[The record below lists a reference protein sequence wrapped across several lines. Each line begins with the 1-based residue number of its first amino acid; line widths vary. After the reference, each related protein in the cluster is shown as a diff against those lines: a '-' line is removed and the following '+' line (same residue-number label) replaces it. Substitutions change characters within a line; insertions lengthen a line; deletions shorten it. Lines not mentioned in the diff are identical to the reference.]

1 MSPHN
6 PTEVSSGYVVG
17 VHEGWGMGMG
27 IELVLCGQS
36 KLQGGDAYAQ
46 NNTKGLGGA
55 ICKQPIMCASR
66 HDASTRR

>member
-27 IELVLCGQS
+27 IELMLCGQS
-36 KLQGGDAYAQ
+36 ILQGGDAYAQ
-46 NNTKGLGGA
+46 NNTKGLGGKA
-55 ICKQPIMCASR
+55 VRKQL
-66 HDASTRR
+66 